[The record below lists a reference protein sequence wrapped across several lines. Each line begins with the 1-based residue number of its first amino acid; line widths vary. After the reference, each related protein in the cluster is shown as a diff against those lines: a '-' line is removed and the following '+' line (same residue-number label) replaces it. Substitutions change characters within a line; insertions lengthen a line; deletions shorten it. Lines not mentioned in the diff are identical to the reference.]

1 MVNAA
6 KALAEVDKD
15 DRLKEWEKEQ
25 AELEGLTMTPSPTMG
40 SVRPK
45 RADAGKSK
53 KVLKG

>member
-40 SVRPK
+40 GVRPK
-45 RADAGKSK
+45 RANAGKSK
-53 KVLKG
+53 KVLEG